1 MKRPRKP
8 TQKIQEL
15 LHAISLGA
23 TYKMACSYAG
33 IGESTFHKE
42 LAMGREGQDAESIEF
57 LASIKKA
64 EAEAGLKWL
73 GQIEAAAQQGNWQA
87 AAWRLERRY
96 PQEYARRQIS
106 IVQGVNFDS
115 DGSLDESI
123 KEAIA
128 IVAMAIKGSKNK
140 EQVSKYLLSQ
150 IAEEVPEESEPP
162 MQ

>member
-8 TQKIQEL
+8 TQKLQEL
-15 LHAISLGA
+15 LHAIGLGA

-96 PQEYARRQIS
+96 PQEYARRQIN
-106 IVQGVNFDS
+106 IVQAVNLDP

-123 KEAIA
+123 KEALS
-128 IVAMAIKGSKNK
+128 IVAMAIKGSNK
-140 EQVSKYLLSQ
+140 DQVSKYLLSQ
-150 IAEEVPEESEPP
+150 IAGEEPAESEPP
-162 MQ
+162 VQ